1 MNDATNKSKDFLA
14 DAINSEEGVKIKR
27 PAKQNVKQFQGMS
40 SGVIGFVYLFLIIII
55 AFIRFGMTRIKT
67 YTKDMLLPKKNF
79 KPYILVPILIAV
91 FTVVQGF
98 INSNVLYARCDNAMY
113 IESFT
118 TAAIT
123 MTFIFGIIGALIE
136 AFTSWKRPFTNT
148 FGNLFSSFGKNL
160 KDDVATQLFVPTFKK
175 TDTQLSEKIR
185 KDIDIILREITPYN
199 FQLFMNNLNVPVN
212 EGTKPTII
220 KFYNKLLR
228 KDIIS
233 TTVWYIL
240 TIILVTTINMNTI
253 LGMPCDSPIKI

>member
-1 MNDATNKSKDFLA
+1 M
-14 DAINSEEGVKIKR
+14 
-27 PAKQNVKQFQGMS
+27 
-40 SGVIGFVYLFLIIII
+40 
-55 AFIRFGMTRIKT
+55 
-67 YTKDMLLPKKNF
+67 
-79 KPYILVPILIAV
+79 
-91 FTVVQGF
+91 
-98 INSNVLYARCDNAMY
+98 
-113 IESFT
+113 
-118 TAAIT
+118 
-123 MTFIFGIIGALIE
+123 
-136 AFTSWKRPFTNT
+136 
-148 FGNLFSSFGKNL
+148 
-160 KDDVATQLFVPTFKK
+160 PTFKK

-185 KDIDIILREITPYN
+185 KDIDIILRDITPYN